1 MSNSQNALHQRQ
13 LEEVQAKLTQVR
25 GFQEQIEAKMRA
37 MWSERMGQLWQ
48 RVEGGIK
55 LEEDKVK
62 AKLEAERLKREE
74 EERRRR
80 EAEKRARQ
88 EQELM
93 IRQQDET
100 MDTIAGTLN
109 TIHEQAGLM
118 GREIGEHN
126 ECVCFIDVLN
136 SC

>member
-1 MSNSQNALHQRQ
+1 MRSEVDEGRRSRPTSLLGPSGRPAGDTLASVPEHEDSQ
-13 LEEVQAKLTQVR
+13 
-25 GFQEQIEAKMRA
+25 
-37 MWSERMGQLWQ
+37 
-48 RVEGGIK
+48 
-55 LEEDKVK
+55 
-62 AKLEAERLKREE
+62 AEW
-74 EERRRR
+74 
-80 EAEKRARQ
+80 ARQ

-126 ECVCFIDVLN
+126 ECVCFIDVLS